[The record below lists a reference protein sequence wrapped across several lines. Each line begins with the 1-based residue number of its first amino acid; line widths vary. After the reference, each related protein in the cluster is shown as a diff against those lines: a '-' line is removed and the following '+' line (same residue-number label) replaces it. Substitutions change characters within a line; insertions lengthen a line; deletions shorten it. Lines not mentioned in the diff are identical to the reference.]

1 MLTARVKSYHFTG
14 PRVGI
19 SIFCAL
25 LVSACDTGRLEL
37 NCFAFYSSLGMPA
50 KFATFDQRFSTNMA
64 AKHNERVDETATSNS
79 RKFPCSTRKMILN
92 EARDAGRCGSPE
104 FALVDSQEAHYL
116 NSTWPSP
123 VRRGARSPRGCLE
136 VETTPDK
143 SIPGHF

>member
-92 EARDAGRCGSPE
+92 EARELVHRHAAQHLLQLRAHRRQVRAPVQEEVSLACDA
-104 FALVDSQEAHYL
+104 
-116 NSTWPSP
+116 
-123 VRRGARSPRGCLE
+123 
-136 VETTPDK
+136 
-143 SIPGHF
+143 